1 MICFMAFDLKV
12 LKDVFSL
19 VIQPISAPH
28 EIYARDNVQNVH
40 TILAR
45 IQRLVYEYQV

>member
-28 EIYARDNVQNVH
+28 EIYARDNVH

-45 IQRLVYEYQV
+45 IQRLVYQV